1 MSYRGR
7 SNRSSGRDNDGKYLR
22 LTGLWPNQ
30 KKDNLWTG
38 KMRAE
43 DVAKL
48 IEKAD
53 EADQAGVD
61 LVFFLWQNQEKN
73 GRKDPDFTIQMSV
86 ADSDGGGRGRG
97 WSGRDSGSRREE
109 REPEPRNSRRRE
121 PEPEPEEEQQEE
133 EPQEEAPRKASRGRA
148 KEPEPARSIT
158 AKKTAKDEVW

>member
-1 MSYRGR
+1 MPYRGR

-53 EADQAGVD
+53 EAEQAGVD
-61 LVFFLWQNQEKN
+61 LVFFLWENQEKN

-86 ADSDGGGRGRG
+86 ADSDGGGRGR
-97 WSGRDSGSRREE
+97 SSGSRREE
-109 REPEPRNSRRRE
+109 REPEPRSSRRRE

-133 EPQEEAPRKASRGRA
+133 EQQEEAPRKPARGRT
-148 KEPEPARSIT
+148 KEPEPARSRT
-158 AKKTAKDEVW
+158 AKKTTKDANW

>member
-7 SNRSSGRDNDGKYLR
+7 SNRNSGRDNDGKYLR

-61 LVFFLWQNQEKN
+61 LVFFLWQNQEKY

-86 ADSDGGGRGRG
+86 ADSDGGGRGR
-97 WSGRDSGSRREE
+97 SSGSRREE
-109 REPEPRNSRRRE
+109 QPEPRTSRRRE
-121 PEPEPEEEQQEE
+121 PEPEQEPEEEQPEE
-133 EPQEEAPRKASRGRA
+133 KPARASRERA
-148 KEPEPARSIT
+148 KEPEPARGRTSRDT
-158 AKKTAKDEVW
+158 KKTAKDEVW